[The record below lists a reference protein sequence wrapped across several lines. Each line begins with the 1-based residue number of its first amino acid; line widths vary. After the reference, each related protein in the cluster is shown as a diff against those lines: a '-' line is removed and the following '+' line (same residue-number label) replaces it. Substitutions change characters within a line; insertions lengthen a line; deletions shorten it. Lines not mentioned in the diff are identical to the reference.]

1 MNIVDIKHI
10 EQENQ
15 NTIPTNIKI
24 DKRDRVSGNK
34 QPVLSKVEKLRL
46 IPQSPAVVGGMSQT
60 AHNIF
65 DKLKH
70 DKTKEEIGIGS
81 KRIIIPSFGTTAK
94 LFAQHF
100 HILRELRHKID
111 LLKQA
116 YEN

>member
-1 MNIVDIKHI
+1 
-10 EQENQ
+10 
-15 NTIPTNIKI
+15 
-24 DKRDRVSGNK
+24 
-34 QPVLSKVEKLRL
+34 
-46 IPQSPAVVGGMSQT
+46 MSQT

-116 YEN
+116 YENQRSEDRSWFQIDEILKVLAYATYFLDFPDDS